1 MKRPPT
7 TIRTVFLHAGSA
19 SSGMDML
26 AGVDMLLVMWVD
38 MFSSSNAATLAVARV
53 LGLMENLK

>member
-1 MKRPPT
+1 
-7 TIRTVFLHAGSA
+7 
-19 SSGMDML
+19 MDML
-26 AGVDMLLVMWVD
+26 AGVDMLLVMWVDMLLVMWVD